1 MVIAADVRFSQTD
14 LMLSDFSGR
23 EIALETFSTVFSPRE
38 FVRDL
43 AQRVR
48 RLLKA
53 HNATTDCEGMGLV
66 VPGMVDHRSGR
77 ILNAPTLNW
86 HNVDL
91 REALASATGLP
102 VQVENAAKA
111 CVLSQMW
118 LARDELASNQD
129 FAFVTVSDGV
139 GVGIVVNGELF
150 RGHENMA
157 GEFGH
162 IPLSMDGPR
171 CLCGNLG
178 CWEAYISN
186 IATLSRYLGRDASK
200 IHPRLVLE
208 SDTARLTVTDLV
220 ARARQGDAKALTSIQ
235 STARYLGLGLA
246 NVVNGLNPARVFL
259 TGEITA
265 AWDLIEGTVRE
276 ALKERSLT
284 EALAATRVHV
294 ASSVENPRL
303 RGAAALVAAPTF
315 AAIRVA

>member
-1 MVIAADVRFSQTD
+1 MVIAADVRFSRTD

-23 EIALETFSTVFSPRE
+23 EIALETFSTVFSPKE

-43 AQRVR
+43 SQRVR
-48 RLLKA
+48 RLLRA
-53 HNATTDCEGMGLV
+53 HNAATNCEGMGLV

-186 IATLSRYLGRDASK
+186 IATLSRYSGSRCFQDS
-200 IHPRLVLE
+200 
-208 SDTARLTVTDLV
+208 SST
-220 ARARQGDAKALTSIQ
+220 RA
-235 STARYLGLGLA
+235 
-246 NVVNGLNPARVFL
+246 
-259 TGEITA
+259 
-265 AWDLIEGTVRE
+265 
-276 ALKERSLT
+276 
-284 EALAATRVHV
+284 
-294 ASSVENPRL
+294 
-303 RGAAALVAAPTF
+303 
-315 AAIRVA
+315 